1 MTTRKNVLI
10 FPAGTEIAFEILN
23 ALKYS
28 KFVTLY
34 GATSADDHSAYT
46 YKNLIKGLPFVGED
60 GFLDA
65 LNEVIKKHNID
76 CVYPAHDSASVFL
89 SRHADEIGAQVII
102 ADKTTTDICHS
113 KGKTYKQFSGE
124 SFIPEVF
131 SSNEV
136 SRFPVFVKPD
146 IGQGS
151 NGAKLINSMEELDY
165 VSARCENLLICEYLS
180 GDEFTVDCFTDK
192 DGRLRVAL
200 PRTRERTRNGISVR
214 STLLDKDERITK
226 IAEIINSRLS
236 FKGAWF
242 FQLKK
247 NAQGEYKLLEI
258 SPRIPGTM
266 GLTRNL
272 GINFPMLTLFTFW
285 GFDVDIIENHYK
297 IQVDRALY
305 SAYRIDADYD
315 HVYIDFDD
323 TLIIDG
329 KINTTLIGFLYD
341 ALNKGKH
348 IHLLS
353 RHSGDIFED
362 LKKSCISED
371 IFSTITVL
379 GDGEEKTDF
388 ITESSAVFIDDSFA
402 ERIKVSRE
410 KGIPVFDV
418 DMIEALTDYKY

>member
-1 MTTRKNVLI
+1 M
-10 FPAGTEIAFEILN
+10 
-23 ALKYS
+23 S
-28 KFVTLY
+28 
-34 GATSADDHSAYT
+34 S
-46 YKNLIKGLPFVGED
+46 
-60 GFLDA
+60 
-65 LNEVIKKHNID
+65 
-76 CVYPAHDSASVFL
+76 
-89 SRHADEIGAQVII
+89 HADEIGAQVII
-102 ADKTTTDICHS
+102 ADKTTTDICRS